1 MQICIKSRFQFELV
15 TAKFSSVC
23 PSNYHE
29 TQRYG
34 KRAEGLANIK
44 NVKRATYINQI
55 QQMQQQ

>member
-1 MQICIKSRFQFELV
+1 MQTYTKSRLKFERV
-15 TAKFSSVC
+15 TTIFSSVC

-55 QQMQQQ
+55 